1 MNTANRK
8 PAFTVIELLT
18 AIAISAVAGTIFVAA
33 LTWGLRLVRVG
44 EGATTLQAEGS
55 LLLDQIARDIRG
67 ATDVVSATNTTL
79 TIDVYP
85 RFPSEAPQRIRFFV
99 QEGELKRGLTP
110 PQGEPPQYPSANE
123 TFRTLAKHVAAGGF
137 TLRYMN
143 EDGIDL
149 GLNPSVGSIALIEFS
164 VRLEDRSMR
173 NPQVLNLEGKAQMRN
188 RKTNL

>member
-1 MNTANRK
+1 MNTNYRK
-8 PAFTVIELLT
+8 SGFTVIELLT
-18 AIAISAVAGTIFVAA
+18 AIAISAVAGTIFVAT

-55 LLLDQIARDIRG
+55 LLLDQLARDIRG
-67 ATDVVSATNTTL
+67 ATDVISATNTSL

-99 QEGELKRGLTP
+99 DEGELRRGLTP
-110 PQGEPPQYPSANE
+110 PQGEPPQYPSAAE
-123 TFRTLAKHVAAGGF
+123 TFRTLAKHVAEGGF
-137 TLRYMN
+137 TLRYLN
-143 EDGIDL
+143 EDGVDL
-149 GLNPSVGSIALIEFS
+149 GVNPPVGSIALIEFS
-164 VRLEDRSMR
+164 VRLEDRSLR